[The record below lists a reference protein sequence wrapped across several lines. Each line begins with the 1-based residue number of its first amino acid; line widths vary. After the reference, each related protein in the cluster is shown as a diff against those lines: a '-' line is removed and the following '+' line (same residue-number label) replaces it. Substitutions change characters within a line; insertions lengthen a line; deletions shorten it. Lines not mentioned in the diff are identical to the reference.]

1 MPADGEGRNGVFAV
15 KRGWVVTSFD
25 LSVKGQTKAFQLAK
39 AHQVSIKYEVGN
51 FEALEFENESFDA
64 IGLIYAHF
72 PAEKKSLFHKRLNT
86 YLKPGG
92 IVIFEAFSKNHLQY
106 RAQNPKVGGPRN
118 IEDLFSKEEIK
129 TDFENFE
136 VILLNEEEVQLN
148 EGKYHIG
155 LGSVLR
161 FVGRKL

>member
-1 MPADGEGRNGVFAV
+1 MISHRTFFRYDFVLLPERFSDALFKCQDC
-15 KRGWVVTSFD
+15 WLLVT
-25 LSVKGQTKAFQLAK
+25 
-39 AHQVSIKYEVGN
+39 
-51 FEALEFENESFDA
+51 FENESFDA